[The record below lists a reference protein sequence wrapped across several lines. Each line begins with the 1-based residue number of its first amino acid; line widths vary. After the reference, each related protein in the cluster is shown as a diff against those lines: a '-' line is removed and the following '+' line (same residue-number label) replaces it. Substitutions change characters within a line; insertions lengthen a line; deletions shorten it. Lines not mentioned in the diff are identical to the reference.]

1 MCRECHTGVS
11 PEATP
16 ARLQGRFRESHG
28 ENQEVV
34 VSQKP
39 RGESDGRNE
48 GHRVVLNVLEGCE
61 IECKFQED

>member
-1 MCRECHTGVS
+1 MQSVRQE
-11 PEATP
+11 
-16 ARLQGRFRESHG
+16 